1 MPQEYFSP
9 ELATLERKHTNT
21 AAGYQW
27 LIGSV
32 KATIASGIGGAMY
45 GTVLSSPSSVLSV
58 ISSTV
63 ILGSVLNIAHKFG
76 ISALYSP
83 NSFLSENEKE
93 EAQKM
98 HTIIGQI
105 HGAVAEYNACIDL
118 VATKTDLPVNQYKE
132 NLLLGQR

>member
-1 MPQEYFSP
+1 
-9 ELATLERKHTNT
+9 
-21 AAGYQW
+21 
-27 LIGSV
+27 
-32 KATIASGIGGAMY
+32 
-45 GTVLSSPSSVLSV
+45 
-58 ISSTV
+58 V

-118 VATKTDLPVNQYKE
+118 VATKTDLPVNQYKVDLE
-132 NLLLGQR
+132 PLAGPEIVNADRNTSIASLSFRC